1 MRDTSDKVKMDVS
14 RKEAMREMLLASPA
28 VTTELPKHNVKKKA
42 VTILLVAAVVS
53 AMGITAYAAITG
65 GIGPLSFG
73 RSSWGPSIEEDIK
86 NSMPPREEWS
96 LQGYPDTP
104 EYKASAEWNKFEQ
117 SYDRDGKIL
126 DKADAE
132 QKRTGVDPFG
142 EKYGSYL
149 IYSQEMADKVDEIT
163 AKYNLKLHTGFDD
176 GDEKRLEEKVG
187 DIFNDNI
194 TGGAYFYDDGTFQ
207 IYSLYTYQ

>member
-1 MRDTSDKVKMDVS
+1 MRDTSDKIKMDVS

-104 EYKASAEWNKFEQ
+104 EYKASAG
-117 SYDRDGKIL
+117 DG
-126 DKADAE
+126 
-132 QKRTGVDPFG
+132 
-142 EKYGSYL
+142 
-149 IYSQEMADKVDEIT
+149 
-163 AKYNLKLHTGFDD
+163 
-176 GDEKRLEEKVG
+176 
-187 DIFNDNI
+187 
-194 TGGAYFYDDGTFQ
+194 
-207 IYSLYTYQ
+207 